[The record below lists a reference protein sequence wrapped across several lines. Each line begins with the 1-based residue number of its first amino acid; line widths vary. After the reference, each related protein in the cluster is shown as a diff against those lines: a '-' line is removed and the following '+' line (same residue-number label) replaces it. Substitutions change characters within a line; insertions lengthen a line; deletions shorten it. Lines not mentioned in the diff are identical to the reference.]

1 VSTDTSDTTPPEPA
15 QPPQTLV
22 LPTFRTNVDIDGRP
36 LELWAV
42 VALFAAPGIY
52 LLQASLRALPDA
64 FRYLTASYS
73 LHALA
78 FVLLM
83 LIVLVGALGAGL
95 VAIGW
100 LLQRGDR
107 VGRGL
112 AYVAVGSFTGMV
124 IFGSNAT
131 NGQVIAMLVGLA
143 AVAVLAFA
151 PAVVEV
157 FTGPDAPQRDQPTSI
172 VVARVALMIWLI
184 LLAVAAILDFCL
196 ADYQGKFAAYGIFL
210 ALIALGGWR
219 MYHQLT
225 IPDSRARLLVTAG
238 AAVALL
244 FLLLGWHDTGF
255 ALLFGL
261 TVTIPI
267 CLWVPTDARA
277 FYGQGPLITATS
289 AAAAAP
295 VAEPT
300 APSVATTIA
309 ESARTTAPGPPSAPE
324 PVAATASTCGACGAE
339 LHRDDR
345 FCRSCGAAAG

>member
-1 VSTDTSDTTPPEPA
+1 MSTNTSGTPTPD
-15 QPPQTLV
+15 PPVQQMTL
-22 LPTFRTNVDIDGRP
+22 PSFRTGVEIDGRP

-64 FRYLTASYS
+64 VRYLTASYA

-78 FVLLM
+78 FVFLM

-95 VAIGW
+95 VAVGW

-112 AYVAVGSFTGMV
+112 AYVAVGSFAGLV

-131 NGQVIAMLVGLA
+131 TGQIIAMLAGLA
-143 AVAVLAFA
+143 AAAVLAFA

-157 FTGPDAPQRDQPTSI
+157 FTGTNASQRDQPTSI
-172 VVARVALMIWLI
+172 VVARVALMVGLV

-196 ADYQGKFAAYGIFL
+196 ADYQGKFAAYGVFL
-210 ALIALGGWR
+210 ALIALGGFR
-219 MYHQLT
+219 MYRQLT
-225 IPDSRARLLVTAG
+225 LPDPRARLLVTGG

-261 TVTIPI
+261 TITIPI
-267 CLWVPTDARA
+267 CLWVPIDARA
-277 FYGQGPLITATS
+277 FYGQGPLWTTATPS
-289 AAAAAP
+289 FAPAPAAP
-295 VAEPT
+295 VAVEP
-300 APSVATTIA
+300 ATPPTRCGTCAA
-309 ESARTTAPGPPSAPE
+309 ELQPDARYCP
-324 PVAATASTCGACGAE
+324 ACGAAT
-339 LHRDDR
+339 
-345 FCRSCGAAAG
+345 S